1 MKKIKYLFLIFS
13 LCFFGGCAT
22 SDDALTEVTLVLDY
36 VPNTNHSGIY
46 VAQSLGYFEAEGLKV
61 NIIEPTDVS
70 SATLVGINK
79 ADFGIS
85 YQEDVTYALASDD
98 PLDIKS
104 IAAII
109 QHNTS
114 GFVSLK
120 QKNINS
126 IKDFEGKV
134 YAGWNAPSEEA
145 VIKAIM
151 KQNDAD
157 FDKLTITTSDG
168 SGYAS
173 LEGQVDLI
181 WDFEAWGMIQAK
193 RDNYELNYFP
203 LRELDERLDYYTPLI
218 ITNNTLIQENRE
230 VVQKFMNAISKGY
243 NYSINHVDET
253 VDIMMNVLSDYD
265 RDFLYESQSFI
276 SQEYSKDSET
286 WGLMKDE
293 VWNNYT
299 DFMLEYGLI
308 DKEVKASDLYTNEFI
323 K

>member
-22 SDDALTEVTLVLDY
+22 SNDALTEVTLVLDY

>member
-1 MKKIKYLFLIFS
+1 MKKIMYLFLVFS
-13 LCFFGGCAT
+13 LCFFGGCSKT
-22 SDDALTEVTLVLDY
+22 DDSLTAVTLVLDY

-46 VAQSLGYFEAEGLKV
+46 VAQSLGYFAQEGLKV
-61 NIIEPTDVS
+61 NIIEPTDVTS
-70 SATLVGINK
+70 VTLVGINK

-98 PLDIKS
+98 PLDIKT
-104 IAAII
+104 IATIM

-145 VIKAIM
+145 VIKAVM
-151 KQNDAD
+151 KQNEAD
-157 FDKLTITTSDG
+157 FSKLTITTSDG

-173 LEGQVDLI
+173 LEDKVDLI
-181 WDFEAWGMIQAK
+181 WDFEAWGMIQAQ

-203 LRELDERLDYYTPLI
+203 LRELDARLDYYTPVI
-218 ITNNTLIQENRE
+218 IANNTLIEENSE
-230 VVQKFMNAISKGY
+230 VVQKFMNAVSKGY
-243 NYSINHVDET
+243 NYSIEHVDET
-253 VDIMMNVLSDYD
+253 VDIMMEVLTDYD
-265 RDFLYESQSFI
+265 RDFLTESQSYI
-276 SQEYSKDSET
+276 SQEYSKDSDT

-299 DFMLEYGLI
+299 NFMLEYGLI
-308 DKEVKASDLYTNEFI
+308 NKEVKASDLYTNEFI